1 VYMFVNIHDEA
12 VAEHC
17 KSDSHAV
24 MMIMICMNEML
35 TGEDNDV
42 QLSSRKNL
50 QACCNVSL

>member
-1 VYMFVNIHDEA
+1 MFVNIHDEA